1 MPTGPSPELALP
13 RLRVLAGAGS
23 GSELTVSPEHPLV
36 LGRDPGSD
44 LVLDGNNVSRRHARI
59 AWDGHR
65 LTVENLGS
73 TNGIYVNGAKVEQS
87 GLELWDVITVGANAL
102 RVVDLPIAHAPPF
115 EAASTSPV
123 LTPRLPQADHRRL
136 TAASPLIACLL
147 DIQRLLAKDGDNL
160 VERSLQ
166 TLFGLLPVTRLCLF
180 TVAEDGGVTQG
191 YTATRGGGAA
201 SHMSHTF
208 ARKVLAAGRAIL
220 MEDAGGLDQAEWGRT
235 MSEQAVRAIL
245 GVPVV
250 VDGRTVAVL
259 LCDNLDHAG
268 VLGEAHVELLESVGH
283 SLGAVFQ
290 RERMRALERGQL
302 RAEREFLAAQKV
314 QAQIFTKRTDD
325 LPGPVRWVVHYRPA
339 LELSGDFYDLHHDAH
354 GTTWVIADVSGKGIP
369 AALVVS
375 MLKAFCKVLY
385 PRGLGPLHFLREL
398 NQLFQGELPGHMFL
412 TAIVAQVSPLGLLT
426 WCNVGHPPGLV
437 LSADG
442 DVRSLEASPGMV
454 GNWPDA
460 AFAPRLHEGTM
471 PLAPRDRILLVTDG
485 VSEAADE
492 DGQLLGDEGV
502 RRLLSSQLGQALP
515 ASLAGL
521 VEGLDAYRS
530 GGHQQD
536 DITMVLGEMEAA
548 PTDA

>member
-1 MPTGPSPELALP
+1 MATGASPELALP
-13 RLRVLAGAGS
+13 RLRILAGS
-23 GSELTVSPEHPLV
+23 GAGGELTVSPEHPVV
-36 LGRDPGSD
+36 LGRDPASD
-44 LVLDGNNVSRRHARI
+44 LVLEGTNVSRRHACI
-59 AWDGHR
+59 AWDGVR
-65 LTVENLGS
+65 LTIENLGS
-73 TNGIYVNGAKVEQS
+73 TNGIYINGAKVDRS
-87 GLELWDVITVGANAL
+87 GLELWDVITVGPNAL
-102 RVVDLPIAHAPPF
+102 RVVDLPSAKAPAA
-115 EAASTSPV
+115 EAAPTS
-123 LTPRLPQADHRRL
+123 LNIRLPPADHPRL

-147 DIQRLLAKDGDNL
+147 NIQRLLAKDGDNL

-180 TVAEDGGVTQG
+180 TVTDDGGVTQG

-250 VDGRTVAVL
+250 VDSRTVAVL
-259 LCDNLDHAG
+259 LCDNLDLAG
-268 VLGEAHVELLESVGH
+268 VLGEGHVELLESVGH

-290 RERMRALERGQL
+290 RERMRALMRGQL

-314 QAQIFTKRTDD
+314 QAQIFTKRPDD

-339 LELSGDFYDLHHDAH
+339 LELSGDFYDLHHDAQ

-385 PRGLGPLHFLREL
+385 PRGLGPLQLLREL
-398 NQLFQGELPGHMFL
+398 NLLFQGELPGHMFL
-412 TAIVAQVSPLGLLT
+412 TAIVAQVGPQGLLT
-426 WCNVGHPPGLV
+426 WCNVGHPPGMV
-437 LSADG
+437 LAADG
-442 DVRSLEASPGMV
+442 AVRSLEASPGMV

-460 AFAPRLHEGTM
+460 DFTPRLHEGVM
-471 PLAPRDRILLVTDG
+471 QLASRDRVLLVTDG
-485 VSEAADE
+485 ASEAADE
-492 DGQLLGDEGV
+492 DGELLGNDGL
-502 RRLLSSQLGQALP
+502 RRLLSSQLGQNLP
-515 ASLAGL
+515 QALAGL

-536 DITMVLGEMEAA
+536 DITMVLGEMA
-548 PTDA
+548 